1 MPALISEL
9 DLDSID
15 TSFETSNLF
24 VVVFLVPSEDLDGF
38 RAIFSSGL
46 KPRYIRVDIRIS
58 GPQNIPLDSELVSS
72 IKEYHTLKWTLPS
85 MLNASGIANNC
96 LSALSAPA

>member
-9 DLDSID
+9 VLDSID

-24 VVVFLVPSEDLDGF
+24 VVVYLVPSEDLDGVF
-38 RAIFSSGL
+38 ISSGL

-58 GPQNIPLDSELVSS
+58 GP
-72 IKEYHTLKWTLPS
+72 
-85 MLNASGIANNC
+85 
-96 LSALSAPA
+96 